1 MKNLDLHTYNQL
13 KRRDDMDDVTLQD
26 VLDCMSEDGLSMIRI
41 MMLEIRDS
49 IYEPVEINESTV
61 KSLYLNLLTE
71 NYDTI
76 MMYHGEAFTTGIMEL
91 YAECELYEKC
101 TKIKA
106 GINSVND
113 LTNKIKKNV

>member
-1 MKNLDLHTYNQL
+1 MITLDDILEE
-13 KRRDDMDDVTLQD
+13 MDDNT
-26 VLDCMSEDGLSMIRI
+26 LSMIRV
-41 MMLEIRDS
+41 MMLEIRNN
-49 IYEPVEINESTV
+49 IEEPVEINESTV

-76 MMYHGEAFTTGIMEL
+76 MMYHGEAFTTVIMEL

-101 TKIKA
+101 TLIKE
-106 GINSVND
+106 GIKGVND

>member
-1 MKNLDLHTYNQL
+1 
-13 KRRDDMDDVTLQD
+13 MDNVTLED
-26 VLDCMSEDGLSMIRI
+26 VLDCMNANGLSMIRI
-41 MMLEIRDS
+41 MMLEIRNRID
-49 IYEPVEINESTV
+49 EPVEINESTV

-76 MMYHGEAFTTGIMEL
+76 MMYHGEAFTTVIMEL

-101 TKIKA
+101 TLIKE
-106 GINSVND
+106 GIKGVND

>member
-13 KRRDDMDDVTLQD
+13 KRRDDMDDVTIKD
-26 VLDCMSEDGLSMIRI
+26 IFHNMSDNDASMIRI
-41 MMLEIRDS
+41 MMLEIRNRID
-49 IYEPVEINESTV
+49 EPVEINESTV

-76 MMYHGEAFTTGIMEL
+76 MMYHGEEFTTAIMKL
-91 YAECELYEKC
+91 YADCELYEKC

-106 GINSVND
+106 GIKNVND
-113 LTNKIKKNV
+113 LIYKTQQS